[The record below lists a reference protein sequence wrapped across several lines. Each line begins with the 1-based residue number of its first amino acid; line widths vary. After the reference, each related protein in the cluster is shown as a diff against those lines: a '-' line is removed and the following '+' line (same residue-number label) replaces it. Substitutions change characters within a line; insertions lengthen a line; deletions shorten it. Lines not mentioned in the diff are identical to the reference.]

1 MTLLTGSLFWGCL
14 FSAIVVGGLI
24 AAIVFFFLWQ
34 GSIYFAQRLVAIII
48 GVIVIALIRVGVM
61 CYGRM
66 RYFKSFYR
74 KKPAAANL
82 YFLAM
87 EWANFGVSLAC
98 GAVQYGLV
106 FFLHRLLPSHSFLAE
121 DLSHHH
127 PTQSQ
132 VWLLKKSKSKNT
144 YIRIKV
150 S

>member
-1 MTLLTGSLFWGCL
+1 M
-14 FSAIVVGGLI
+14 GGLI

-87 EWANFGVSLAC
+87 EWANFGVSLTC
-98 GAVQYGLV
+98 GGVQYVLHC
-106 FFLHRLLPSHSFLAE
+106 FLHTNVLI
-121 DLSHHH
+121 
-127 PTQSQ
+127 
-132 VWLLKKSKSKNT
+132 N
-144 YIRIKV
+144 
-150 S
+150 